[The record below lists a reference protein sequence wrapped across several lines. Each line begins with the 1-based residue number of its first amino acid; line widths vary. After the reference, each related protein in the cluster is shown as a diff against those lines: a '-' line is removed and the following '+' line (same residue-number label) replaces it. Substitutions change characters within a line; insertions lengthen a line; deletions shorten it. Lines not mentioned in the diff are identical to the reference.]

1 MFEISVYL
9 NFLANYSVPFRW
21 NEAKNTLLLR
31 ELYSSEPF
39 LYEGGSKEAEQKW
52 TEVAEKL
59 NCYSPFRDM
68 PRDQRSV
75 RELFNKLLKD
85 YKNKKNKEERAI
97 GINPDPPTEN
107 EVMLE
112 EIAEAMES
120 TPLRVENANSKK
132 DYKKRK
138 EALACRD
145 KAMNTWEKAGASGDI
160 SDSGHESD
168 TEKKTVK
175 RGGRKKEL
183 VLIPSST

>member
-1 MFEISVYL
+1 MFEISVYF

-21 NEAKNTLLLR
+21 NEAKNALLLR

-39 LYEGGSKEAEQKW
+39 LYKGGSKEAGQKW

-59 NCYSPFRDM
+59 NCYSLFRDM

-75 RELFNKLLKD
+75 REQFNKLLKD
-85 YKNKKNKEERAI
+85 YKNKKNKEERAS

-107 EVMLE
+107 EIMLE

-132 DYKKRK
+132 DDKKRK
-138 EALACRD
+138 EALAAEIR
-145 KAMNTWEKAGASGDI
+145 
-160 SDSGHESD
+160 
-168 TEKKTVK
+168 
-175 RGGRKKEL
+175 
-183 VLIPSST
+183 P